1 MIRAYYKG
9 SGYKDIEADELEYS
23 PKKFTEAGN
32 QVVTVT
38 YEGKTCSFSVSV
50 EDDKKEISVASLPA
64 KLEYTVGDKLDTT
77 GLSINVVSGGG
88 TQTITSGFSCTPKV
102 LTTAGTQ
109 TITVIYEGINKCSF
123 KVTVNEKETSPS
135 PSPSTT
141 PTPIPTPSG
150 SAAPTQTPVPTPVRH
165 ESHETNF
172 AGTLMKVVLVIA
184 MFCLVGIGAYF
195 VVLRKNRKKRAP
207 VNHPAPAKHPA
218 PANTASAASSV
229 SSAQSESTDAHL
241 NDSPIDSDKFAEDWD
256 EIKK

>member
-1 MIRAYYKG
+1 M
-9 SGYKDIEADELEYS
+9 
-23 PKKFTEAGN
+23 
-32 QVVTVT
+32 T

-50 EDDKKEISVASLPA
+50 EDDKKEISVASLPS

-77 GLSINVVSGGG
+77 GLSINVASGGR

-109 TITVIYEGINKCSF
+109 EITVIYEGINKCTF

-135 PSPSTT
+135 PSPSAT
-141 PTPIPTPSG
+141 PTPIPTPSA

-195 VVLRKNRKKRAP
+195 VVLRKNGKKRAA
-207 VNHPAPAKHPA
+207 VKRPAPASRPA
-218 PANTASAASSV
+218 PVDRPKQVAPEKEAPAAPTAGAAHPDRANSHI
-229 SSAQSESTDAHL
+229 D
-241 NDSPIDSDKFAEDWD
+241 DDPIDADKFAEDWD